1 MRNLT
6 LRSAAALVAA
16 FLLAGG
22 ASAAPAAPAAAPVAK
37 APATTAAPAK
47 APATAAAPAKPAP
60 AATPATP
67 APAPAPAVDTA
78 KFPSVVARV
87 NGFELTKVLLLNQA
101 SSLLQQGQE
110 PTLEFYRAVVD
121 QMIGTRLL
129 YDDSVA
135 RKLSATD
142 EDVEKMFSTMRQRFA
157 GSDDDFA
164 AKVKESG
171 LTIPEIKQGIR
182 ENLSIRGLVTKEIGP
197 SVVVN
202 EADEQK
208 FYDENPQ
215 RMQRPEQV
223 ELSHIL
229 IALKPG
235 GTDAEKAADKA
246 AAKKKAEDILAKIK
260 AGGDMAQLAKENSE
274 DGSKD
279 KGGALGWISK
289 GQTVPPFEAAAF
301 ALQPGETS
309 GVVESQFGFHI
320 IRCTGRRPAGK
331 APFADVKEQIASFLH
346 DRGLAEA
353 VRKHVAELR
362 AKAKIEVLI

>member
-6 LRSAAALVAA
+6 LPSAAALVAA
-16 FLLAGG
+16 LLFANGAG
-22 ASAAPAAPAAAPVAK
+22 AAPAAPAAKPAAAPV
-37 APATTAAPAK
+37 
-47 APATAAAPAKPAP
+47 APAKPATTHSATAP
-60 AATPATP
+60 AA
-67 APAPAPAVDTA
+67 APAPAPAATVDTA

-101 SSLLQQGQE
+101 GSMLQQGQE

-135 RKLSATD
+135 RKLTATD
-142 EDVEKMFSTMRQRFA
+142 EDVEKTFAAMRQRFP
-157 GSDDDFA
+157 GSDDEFA

-171 LTIPEIKQGIR
+171 LNIPEIKQGIR
-182 ENLSIRGLVTKEIGP
+182 ENLSIRGLVTKEIAPG
-197 SVVVN
+197 VVVS
-202 EADEQK
+202 EADQQK

-246 AAKKKAEDILAKIK
+246 AAKKKADDILAKLK
-260 AGGDMAQLAKENSE
+260 AGGDMAQLAKDNSD
-274 DGSKD
+274 DGSKE

-309 GVVESQFGFHI
+309 AVVETQFGFHI

-362 AKAKIEVLI
+362 AKAKVEVLI